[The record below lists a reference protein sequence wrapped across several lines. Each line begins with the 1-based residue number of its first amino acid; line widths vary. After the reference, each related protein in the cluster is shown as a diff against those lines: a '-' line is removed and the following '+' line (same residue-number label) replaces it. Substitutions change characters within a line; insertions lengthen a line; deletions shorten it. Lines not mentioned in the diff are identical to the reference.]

1 MRSGIALAFSVAL
14 LTAACV
20 RFLKPRPAPEGPPA
34 DYSGGALTEV
44 RIVEES
50 AGTAEVLML
59 SVPKKRRF
67 LTGFIEGYV
76 TNLREEPV
84 PRVRVDVRLEA
95 APKGGLL
102 RAFGEGDV
110 VRTDSNGL
118 YRISFKLELVG
129 GRAEVRGA
137 LRYGGG
143 YDQPC
148 ADPESACVKPR
159 EPERPFVLAFDEES
173 WRVVFV
179 AKHRAAYSWPIEGGA
194 TKEAETGRGPR

>member
-1 MRSGIALAFSVAL
+1 MRRGIALAGSLTL
-14 LTAACV
+14 LSSACV
-20 RFLKPRPAPEGPPA
+20 PFLKPRPAPEGPPA

-44 RIVEES
+44 RVVEES

-76 TNLREEPV
+76 VNLREEPV

-95 APKGGLL
+95 APKDGPE
-102 RAFGEGDV
+102 RSFGDPGGDV

-118 YRISFKLELVG
+118 YRISFKLELVDG
-129 GRAEVRGA
+129 KAEARGA

-143 YDQPC
+143 YDQQC
-148 ADPESACVKPR
+148 ADAESACVRPYD
-159 EPERPFVLAFDEES
+159 PERPFALAFDEEA
-173 WRVVFV
+173 WRVVFA
-179 AKHRAAYSWPIEGGA
+179 AKHRAVYIGPVEGGPA
-194 TKEAETGRGPR
+194 KE